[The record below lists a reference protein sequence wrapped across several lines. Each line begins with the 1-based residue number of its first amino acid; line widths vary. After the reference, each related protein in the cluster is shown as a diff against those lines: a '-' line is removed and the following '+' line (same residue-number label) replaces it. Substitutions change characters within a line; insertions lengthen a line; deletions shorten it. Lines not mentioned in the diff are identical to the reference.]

1 MKKKSKKL
9 DIEKEIKRLKL
20 KIKLTEIFGWIT
32 ISCLAFGIFAVIS
45 SYYA

>member
-1 MKKKSKKL
+1 MKKNKKV

-20 KIKLTEIFGWIT
+20 KIKLTQIIGWIT
-32 ISCLAFGIFAVIS
+32 ISCLALGIFIVLG